1 MTMEKMNERA
11 ERMIAV
17 WVKDNERLVEDL
29 ARIDIGRVRMVCAHE
44 KETRR

>member
-1 MTMEKMNERA
+1 MTMEKLNERA

-17 WVKDNERLVEDL
+17 WVQVNERLTEDL
-29 ARIDIGRVRMVCAHE
+29 GRVDIGRVRMVCAYE